1 MQNNASLSD
10 LLRRIEVLER
20 RLSALESR
28 SVGSDDRTPKPL
40 PIEPPAPPSAA
51 WMDISNW
58 RQLRRGDTK
67 DKVRRLLGEP
77 RRIECDY
84 CSETWSYDKRSVLS
98 PAQVE
103 FREDKVFQW
112 REPK

>member
-1 MQNNASLSD
+1 MQNNVSLSD

-28 SVGSDDRTPKPL
+28 FVGSDDRAPKPL

-58 RQLRRGDTK
+58 RQLRRGDTR

-77 RRIECDY
+77 RRIECSVY
-84 CSETWSYDKRSVLS
+84 RETWSYDKRGIQN

-103 FREDKVFQW
+103 FQEDKVSEW